1 MDDGSLTRNL
11 RHPHRTTLKIRQT
24 NEGNSI
30 MGRRL
35 EGMSVLV
42 TGGGSGIGEA
52 TVYRLAARGAK
63 VTLTG
68 RRADKV
74 QAVAE
79 KAGPNALAVPG
90 DVTSAADR
98 AAMIEAAVEFGGGL
112 EVLVNSA
119 ANMYRGPVDE
129 LTEQGLADI
138 FASNVIAPMLLT
150 GLALPH
156 LRERAGAVIFFGSVH
171 TQRAFPGASPYAATK
186 GALETLTGVL
196 AAELGPQGVRVSCVR
211 PGGVLTEI
219 NQRAGLM
226 DDATAAARMASL
238 GPAHAIGRPGTADE
252 VAESV
257 EYLAQAEWH
266 TGAVLTIDGGLGLGV
281 TNA

>member
-1 MDDGSLTRNL
+1 
-11 RHPHRTTLKIRQT
+11 
-24 NEGNSI
+24 

-42 TGGGSGIGEA
+42 TGGGSGIGA
-52 TVYRLAARGAK
+52 AVVHRLVERGAR
-63 VTLTG
+63 VTLSG
-68 RRADKV
+68 RRAEKV

-79 KAGPNALAVPG
+79 QAGPLARAVPG

-98 AAMIEAAVEFGGGL
+98 AAMIAAAVEHGGGL
-112 EVLVNSA
+112 ELLVNA
-119 ANMYRGPVDE
+119 AGNMYRGPIDE
-129 LTEQGLADI
+129 LTEEGLHDI
-138 FASNVIAPMLLT
+138 FASNVVGPMLLT

-156 LRERAGAVIFFGSVH
+156 LRASAGAVIFFGSVH

>member
-1 MDDGSLTRNL
+1 
-11 RHPHRTTLKIRQT
+11 
-24 NEGNSI
+24 

-52 TVYRLAARGAK
+52 VVHRMAAVGARVTVS
-63 VTLTG
+63 G
-68 RRADKV
+68 RRADRV
-74 QAVAE
+74 RAVAAA
-79 KAGPNALAVPG
+79 AGSRVRACPG

-98 AAMIEAAVEFGGGL
+98 STMLEAAVEHGDGL
-112 EVLVNSA
+112 ELIVHA
-119 ANMYRGPVDE
+119 AGNMYRGPLE
-129 LTEQGLADI
+129 TLTEQGLHDV

-150 GLALPH
+150 GSALPH
-156 LRERAGAVIFFGSVH
+156 LRERAGAVVLFGSVH

-196 AAELGPQGVRVSCVR
+196 AAELGPQGVRVGCVR

-238 GPAHAIGRPGTADE
+238 GPAHALGRSGTADE
-252 VAESV
+252 VAEAV
-257 EYLAQAEWH
+257 EYLATAEWY

-281 TNA
+281 TQA